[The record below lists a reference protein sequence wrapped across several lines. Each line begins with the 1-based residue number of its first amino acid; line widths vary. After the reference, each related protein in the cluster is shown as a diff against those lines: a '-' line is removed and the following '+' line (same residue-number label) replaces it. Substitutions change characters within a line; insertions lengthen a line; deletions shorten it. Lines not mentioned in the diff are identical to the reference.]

1 MNATFD
7 PRENG
12 PKLAL
17 FVRVDVFFNAMS
29 VRKIRGFWVAVL
41 GVRAIGAAVAE
52 VRRW

>member
-12 PKLAL
+12 PKFAL

-29 VRKIRGFWVAVL
+29 VRKSGFWVAVWS
-41 GVRAIGAAVAE
+41 VRAIRAAVAE